1 MTASVSPFAVRG
13 IIEGHYGKPWSHDQR
28 LDIVSFLADRG
39 MNTFVYSPKDDPL
52 VRRDWRVAYSGAALE
67 RLAELVDACS
77 SHDIR
82 LIYCLSPGLSIEYS
96 SSADLDSLSAKFD
109 SVAAIGVTDFGLLL
123 DDIPLQLQHDADRA
137 KYVDLVTA
145 HIDLVSRVHDSLP
158 AGSSLVVCPTIYCGY
173 GDEEYI
179 TRLGR
184 SIDPRIDLFWT
195 GRAICSAT
203 IDLADAATFARATS
217 RPATYW
223 DNYPVNDVAM
233 THELHVGPYQG
244 RDRHLFRFATG
255 VIANGMELYES
266 SKIAFAT
273 IADYLADPQSYDPQD
288 SWGRAIDLV
297 VGEADRDAYTLFA
310 DNVRSS
316 CLSEDEA
323 PMVSAA
329 LARFAFRLQQ
339 GEAVVAGKELREFAE
354 RLSSAARHLLGGEV
368 HNHSLIAEARP
379 WIEKFSLGADVML
392 DLASLATEGTLA
404 SLGRE
409 RIEANL
415 ARLRELRSSVFGAAL
430 EMTLTDLLA
439 TLNEGAR

>member
-1 MTASVSPFAVRG
+1 MTVSDSPFAVRG

-28 LDIVSFLADRG
+28 LDIVSFIADKG

-67 RLAELVDACS
+67 RLAELVDACARR
-77 SHDIR
+77 DIR
-82 LIYCLSPGLSIEYS
+82 FIYCLSPGLSIEYS

-123 DDIPLQLQHDADRA
+123 DDIPLQLQHDADRSR
-137 KYVDLVTA
+137 YVDLVAA
-145 HIDLVSRVHDSLP
+145 HIDLVSRVYDSLP
-158 AGSSLVVCPTIYCGY
+158 DGNSLVVCPTIYCGY
-173 GDEEYI
+173 GDEEYV
-179 TRLGR
+179 TRLGQ

-233 THELHVGPYQG
+233 TNELHVGPYQG
-244 RDRHLFRFATG
+244 RDRHLFRFSTG
-255 VIANGMELYES
+255 VIANGMELFES

-273 IADYLADPQSYDPQD
+273 IADYLADPLSYDPQG
-288 SWGRAIDLV
+288 SWVRAIDLV
-297 VGEADRDAYTLFA
+297 VGEADSSAFTLFA
-310 DNVRSS
+310 DNVRTS
-316 CLSEDEA
+316 CLSEEEA

-329 LARFAFRLQQ
+329 LARFAFRLQE
-339 GEAVVAGKELREFAE
+339 GEVVAAGEELREFAE
-354 RLSSAARHLLGGEV
+354 RLSSAAQHLLAGEV
-368 HNHSLIAEARP
+368 RNRALLAEARP
-379 WIEKFSLGADVML
+379 WVEKFSLGADIML
-392 DLASLATEGTLA
+392 DLASLAVEGTLA

-409 RIEANL
+409 RMEASL
-415 ARLRELRSSVFGAAL
+415 TRLRDLRPSVFGAAL
-430 EMTLTDLLA
+430 EMTLSDLLA
-439 TLNEGAR
+439 TLKEDAR